1 MAFHLVIYFYCKI
14 FFILIFIID
23 SPSTRSEVWRLILGY
38 SPSNTE
44 LKEKTI
50 KNKRK
55 DYFQATEMYNILLEN
70 PQKNMNETE
79 YSIYKQILKDL
90 PRTMPEYK
98 IFSFDKINKIM
109 LRILYVWS
117 LRHPASGYVQGF
129 NDLCTPFILVFLAQY
144 INELDYDN
152 LENFSEE
159 LLNEMKEDILWEIE
173 ADSYNCF
180 TAMMN
185 KIQNNYTNNQPGLHK
200 MLNKMEDI
208 IKLVDK
214 DVILH
219 FEKNEV
225 TFLQFSFRWM
235 NCYLMREFSLKLIIR
250 LWDTYFSEED
260 AFNTFH
266 LFVCAGLLLN
276 FSEKI
281 KKMNFQEIISFLQNL
296 PTNTWTLDDIKI
308 LLAKAYQI
316 NVLYGKILTNNFSK

>member
-1 MAFHLVIYFYCKI
+1 VL
-14 FFILIFIID
+14 
-23 SPSTRSEVWRLILGY
+23 LGY
-38 SPSNTE
+38 CPTNSE
-44 LKEKTI
+44 LKDKALN
-50 KNKRK
+50 NKRK
-55 DYFQATEMYNILLEN
+55 DYFQASEMYNILLEN

-79 YSIYKQILKDL
+79 YNIYKQIQKDL

-98 IFSFDKINKIM
+98 VFSYEKINKMM

-129 NDLCTPFILVFLAQY
+129 NDLCTPFILVFLAQH
-144 INELDYDN
+144 IKEIDFDN
-152 LENFSEE
+152 LEN
-159 LLNEMKEDILWEIE
+159 LNEEQLNFKLKDDICWEIE

-200 MLNKMEDI
+200 MLSKMEDI

-214 DVILH
+214 DVIQH
-219 FEKNEV
+219 FERNEV

-260 AFNTFH
+260 AFNCFH

-281 KKMNFQEIISFLQNL
+281 KKMNFQEMISFLQNL
-296 PTNTWTLDDIKI
+296 PTNTWTLDDIRI

-316 NVLYGKILTNNFSK
+316 NVLYGKSLSNNSIK

>member
-1 MAFHLVIYFYCKI
+1 
-14 FFILIFIID
+14 
-23 SPSTRSEVWRLILGY
+23 VWRVLLGY
-38 SPSNTE
+38 CPTNSE
-44 LKEKTI
+44 LKDKALN
-50 KNKRK
+50 NKRK
-55 DYFQATEMYNILLEN
+55 DYFQASEMYNILLEN

-79 YSIYKQILKDL
+79 YNIYKQIQKDL

-98 IFSFDKINKIM
+98 VFSYEKINKMM

-129 NDLCTPFILVFLAQY
+129 NDLCTPFILVFLAQH
-144 INELDYDN
+144 IKEIDFDN
-152 LENFSEE
+152 LEN
-159 LLNEMKEDILWEIE
+159 LNEEQLNFKLKDDICWEIE

-200 MLNKMEDI
+200 MLSKMEDI

-214 DVILH
+214 DVIQH
-219 FEKNEV
+219 FERNEV

-260 AFNTFH
+260 AFNCFH

-281 KKMNFQEIISFLQNL
+281 KKMNFQEMISFLQNL
-296 PTNTWTLDDIKI
+296 PTNTWTLDDIRI

-316 NVLYGKILTNNFSK
+316 NVLYGKSLSNNSIK

>member
-1 MAFHLVIYFYCKI
+1 
-14 FFILIFIID
+14 
-23 SPSTRSEVWRLILGY
+23 
-38 SPSNTE
+38 
-44 LKEKTI
+44 
-50 KNKRK
+50 
-55 DYFQATEMYNILLEN
+55 MYNILLEN

-79 YSIYKQILKDL
+79 YNIYKQIQKDL

-98 IFSFDKINKIM
+98 VFSYEKINKMM

-129 NDLCTPFILVFLAQY
+129 NDLCTPFILVFLAQH
-144 INELDYDN
+144 IKEIDFDN
-152 LENFSEE
+152 LEN
-159 LLNEMKEDILWEIE
+159 LNEEQLNFKLKDDICWEIE

-200 MLNKMEDI
+200 MLSKMEDI

-214 DVILH
+214 DVIQH
-219 FEKNEV
+219 FERNEV

-260 AFNTFH
+260 AFNCFH

-281 KKMNFQEIISFLQNL
+281 KKMNFQEMISFLQNL
-296 PTNTWTLDDIKI
+296 PTNTWTLDDIRI

-316 NVLYGKILTNNFSK
+316 NVLYGKSLSNNSIK

>member
-1 MAFHLVIYFYCKI
+1 M
-14 FFILIFIID
+14 
-23 SPSTRSEVWRLILGY
+23 WRVLLGY
-38 SPSNTE
+38 CPTNSE
-44 LKEKTI
+44 LKDKALN
-50 KNKRK
+50 NKRK
-55 DYFQATEMYNILLEN
+55 DYFQASEMYNILLEN

-79 YSIYKQILKDL
+79 YNIYKQIQKDL

-98 IFSFDKINKIM
+98 VFSYEKINKMM

-129 NDLCTPFILVFLAQY
+129 NDLCTPFILVFLAQH
-144 INELDYDN
+144 IKEIDFDN
-152 LENFSEE
+152 LEN
-159 LLNEMKEDILWEIE
+159 LNEEQLNYKLKDDICWEIE

-200 MLNKMEDI
+200 MLSKMEDI

-214 DVILH
+214 EVIQH
-219 FEKNEV
+219 FERNEV

-235 NCYLMREFSLKLIIR
+235 NCYLMRELSLKLIIR

-260 AFNTFH
+260 AFNYFH

-281 KKMNFQEIISFLQNL
+281 KKMNFQEMISFLQNL
-296 PTNTWTLDDIKI
+296 PTNTWTLDDIRI

-316 NVLYGKILTNNFSK
+316 NVLYGKSLSNNSIK